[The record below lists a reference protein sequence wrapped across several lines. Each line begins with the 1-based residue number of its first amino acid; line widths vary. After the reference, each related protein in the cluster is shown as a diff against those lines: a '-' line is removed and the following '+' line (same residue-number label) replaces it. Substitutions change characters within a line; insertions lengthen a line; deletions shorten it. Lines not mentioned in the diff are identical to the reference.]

1 MHCLLGGR
9 EIGRLDC
16 LRYER
21 GRGKCPCGI
30 LTPNG
35 VSWGL
40 NRGSKGV
47 EKIKVYTVLVHV

>member
-1 MHCLLGGR
+1 MQCVLGGR

-16 LRYER
+16 LRYECR
-21 GRGKCPCGI
+21 RGKCSCEI

-47 EKIKVYTVLVHV
+47 EKIRVHTVLVHV